1 LDASREQEIEKNSVM
16 KTNNPYAIDLVELVP
31 ITFSNP
37 FRFQYLTSEL
47 REKCRLR
54 NKKRALGK

>member
-1 LDASREQEIEKNSVM
+1 VALDASREQAIENNSAM
-16 KTNNPYAIDLVELVP
+16 KTNNPYAIDLVELVT

-47 REKCRLR
+47 FEK
-54 NKKRALGK
+54 